1 MHSILLASLPT
12 HWQNASTMADG
23 ASRHLAENVRS
34 LREQRGLT
42 QQQIA
47 KIAGIPRATWGNL
60 ESGEAN
66 PTLAVLTRVAA
77 ALQVRLEELLSPPRT
92 AARHVL
98 ARELFVR
105 RRGEV
110 SIRKLLPEA
119 LPGLEIERMCF
130 PAKSS
135 MVGVPHTPGTREY
148 LTVEQGAIELRVG
161 GERYRLAQG
170 DVVMFR
176 GDQRHAYRN
185 PDALEAIAYSV
196 IAFSPSGT

>member
-1 MHSILLASLPT
+1 MCWH
-12 HWQNASTMADG
+12 NAHAMTESV
-23 ASRHLAENVRS
+23 SSYLAENVRS

-47 KIAGIPRATWGNL
+47 KIAGVPRATWGNL

-66 PTLAVLTRVAA
+66 PTLQVLTKVAA
-77 ALQVRLEELLSPPRT
+77 ALQVRLEELLSAPRT

-110 SIRKLLPEA
+110 QIRRLLPEA
-119 LPGLEIERMCF
+119 LPGLEIERMLF
-130 PAKSS
+130 PPKAS

-148 LTVEQGAIELRVG
+148 LTVEQGAVELRVG
-161 GERYRLAQG
+161 GESYRLAEG

-176 GDQRHAYRN
+176 GDQRHAYSNAHAR
-185 PDALEAIAYSV
+185 ETIAYSV
-196 IAFSPSGT
+196 IAFAPSGT